1 MIDSTQITNPENLAV
16 IAVLVFKLLSYKVLF
31 INKKRQQKLLLFKK
45 IANFTGK
52 LLQNYK

>member
-1 MIDSTQITNPENLAV
+1 MIVSTQITNPENLAV

-31 INKKRQQKLLLFKK
+31 INKKIQQKLLLFKK

>member
-1 MIDSTQITNPENLAV
+1 MIDSTQITNTKMFKF
-16 IAVLVFKLLSYKVLF
+16 IAILVFKLLSRKVLLLNRKD
-31 INKKRQQKLLLFKK
+31 NKKCFKK